1 MIFRAKSMSLAM
13 MSLGLLLGSASSAEA
28 QTVEQ
33 VPNAAP
39 AGIPAGMKVTCTPG
53 PGTGAAAPSCP
64 ILKMNG
70 LTYWAFSYSDNRV
83 AMGIVAYDAAGKVV
97 AQWEKPGAR
106 YVYAIKVDAAAKT
119 VTFMGQADQK
129 ITMTFDAL
137 SPVVGLPCGKNV
149 RLKSWKNDFLTR
161 TAQAQGVTT
170 TAGNADS
177 SWKVECS
184 GTSFQLKSTKGDY
197 LHRPDGN
204 PAVTTWS
211 TGPGNVWTSEI
222 VSGKVQLKSWKGDY
236 LHRPDGN
243 PAVTTWGTGVG
254 NQWTVEPL
262 N

>member
-1 MIFRAKSMSLAM
+1 MSDLD
-13 MSLGLLLGSASSAEA
+13 E
-28 QTVEQ
+28 
-33 VPNAAP
+33 
-39 AGIPAGMKVTCTPG
+39 
-53 PGTGAAAPSCP
+53 
-64 ILKMNG
+64 
-70 LTYWAFSYSDNRV
+70 
-83 AMGIVAYDAAGKVV
+83 
-97 AQWEKPGAR
+97 
-106 YVYAIKVDAAAKT
+106 
-119 VTFMGQADQK
+119 
-129 ITMTFDAL
+129 
-137 SPVVGLPCGKNV
+137 
-149 RLKSWKNDFLTR
+149 LTR
-161 TAQAQGVTT
+161 PLTAEEIKAFIYASIAAQGVTT

-204 PAVTTWS
+204 PAVTTWN